1 MKKLAIIILMLT
13 FTCCHSNLNK
23 GKGKIAYEQGITI
36 LRQNNV
42 NGKVNYL
49 KALESFDQSIKFDS
63 ENIESFYWKIQCE
76 FHLKKFDEALRS
88 SETAIKI
95 CKNRNHKLLPKLYT
109 TAGLVEKINGKTE
122 NSNLYFEKANE
133 VYNIRIK
140 ENEKEDDVMNKALV
154 LCYMDKKNE
163 ALDFLNSINLTNKNK
178 NSIEQIKQS
187 IKDFNVDEFLLNT
200 KNNEW

>member
-1 MKKLAIIILMLT
+1 MAI
-13 FTCCHSNLNK
+13 
-23 GKGKIAYEQGITI
+23 Q
-36 LRQNNV
+36 
-42 NGKVNYL
+42 
-49 KALESFDQSIKFDS
+49 
-63 ENIESFYWKIQCE
+63 
-76 FHLKKFDEALRS
+76 
-88 SETAIKI
+88 I
-95 CKNRNHKLLPKLYT
+95 CKNRNHKLLPSFYT